1 MKHLSSRNGAKKGHP
16 EVGRNIDTHIQIV
29 VILILHAQYRH
40 PSRLVVPAHVGT
52 EGVEIPRDQV
62 RQVVAPVTRRGVLL
76 LHRPLLLAVPP
87 LTHTPP
93 HRRDDDGRVVQ
104 SVRAAVG
111 ANPVRGRLP
120 ERAQDRPRQRRRS
133 AAAAAAAAAPPPR
146 LPNDGSVQHDERGRR
161 TPPVVGDAAR
171 EERTV
176 VAMDRRRRSIIVD
189 RRRRLDVERAG
200 HRYRAGRRAGI
211 ARGRVIVPIERCDGM
226 ILRIGE
232 DNRTDDEC

>member
-40 PSRLVVPAHVGT
+40 PPRLVVPAHVGT

-76 LHRPLLLAVPP
+76 LLHRLLLLAVLP

-133 AAAAAAAAAPPPR
+133 AAAAAASVAPPPR
-146 LPNDGSVQHDERGRR
+146 LLNDGSVQHDERGRR

-176 VAMDRRRRSIIVD
+176 VAIDRRRRRRRSNIVD
-189 RRRRLDVERAG
+189 RRHLDIERAG
-200 HRYRAGRRAGI
+200 HR
-211 ARGRVIVPIERCDGM
+211 
-226 ILRIGE
+226 
-232 DNRTDDEC
+232 